1 MTDPDNSPSA
11 GTRPSPAR
19 PAVSI
24 RPLHQQSQHQQSH
37 HPAPKVS
44 MAVWA
49 GSVVVLLAIAAIM
62 VVNLTDIRSALEAS
76 IALDNPDYSASDISD
91 AVTVVLIGSGAAAVL
106 LLLLT
111 LLTVQL
117 LSARKPSAWIVGAV
131 VGVLGIAA
139 GLGFR
144 SLVSGAD
151 DVSAVLGW
159 GPLLYCA
166 LVAVAAIAAV
176 RR

>member
-1 MTDPDNSPSA
+1 MTDPDKSPSA
-11 GTRPSPAR
+11 GTRPSPTR

-24 RPLHQQSQHQQSH
+24 RPLHQHSPHRT
-37 HPAPKVS
+37 PKVS
-44 MAVWA
+44 MAAWA

-62 VVNLTDIRSALEAS
+62 IVNLAEIRSALEAS
-76 IALDNPDYSASDISD
+76 IARDNPDYSATDISD

-106 LLLLT
+106 LLLFT

-117 LSARKPSAWIVGAV
+117 LSARKSSARIVGAV

-151 DVSAVLGW
+151 QVSAVLDW
-159 GPLLYCA
+159 GPLLYCTV
-166 LVAVAAIAAV
+166 VAVAAITGV

>member
-1 MTDPDNSPSA
+1 M
-11 GTRPSPAR
+11 
-19 PAVSI
+19 SI
-24 RPLHQQSQHQQSH
+24 RPLHQQSQHQQTQHQQSQ
-37 HPAPKVS
+37 HPTPKVS
-44 MAVWA
+44 IAAWAV
-49 GSVVVLLAIAAIM
+49 SVVVLLAIAAIM
-62 VVNLTDIRSALEAS
+62 VVNLTEIRSALEAS
-76 IALDNPDYSASDISD
+76 IARDNPDNSATDISD
-91 AVTVVLIGSGAAAVL
+91 AVTVVLIVSGAAAVL
-106 LLLLT
+106 LLLLA
-111 LLTVQL
+111 LLTMQL
-117 LSARKPSAWIVGAV
+117 LSARKSSARIVGAV

-166 LVAVAAIAAV
+166 LVAVAAIATV

>member
-11 GTRPSPAR
+11 DTRPSPAR
-19 PAVSI
+19 PAVTI
-24 RPLHQQSQHQQSH
+24 RPLHQQSPHRT
-37 HPAPKVS
+37 PKVS
-44 MAVWA
+44 MAAWA

-62 VVNLTDIRSALEAS
+62 VVNLTEIRSALEAS
-76 IALDNPDYSASDISD
+76 IARDNPDYSATDISD
-91 AVTVVLIGSGAAAVL
+91 AVTVVLICSGAAAVL
-106 LLLLT
+106 LLLFT

-117 LSARKPSAWIVGAV
+117 LSARKSSARIVGAV

-159 GPLLYCA
+159 GPFLYCA
-166 LVAVAAIAAV
+166 LVAVAAITGP

>member
-1 MTDPDNSPSA
+1 MTDPDNSPST

-24 RPLHQQSQHQQSH
+24 RPLHQHSPHRT
-37 HPAPKVS
+37 PKVS
-44 MAVWA
+44 MAAWA
-49 GSVVVLLAIAAIM
+49 GSVVVLLTIAAIM
-62 VVNLTDIRSALEAS
+62 IVNLTEIRSALEAS
-76 IALDNPDYSASDISD
+76 IARDNPDYSATDISD
-91 AVTVVLIGSGAAAVL
+91 AVTVVLIGSVAAAVL
-106 LLLLT
+106 LLLFT

-117 LSARKPSAWIVGAV
+117 LSARKSSARIVGAV
-131 VGVLGIAA
+131 MGVLGIAA

-166 LVAVAAIAAV
+166 LVAVAAITGL

>member
-11 GTRPSPAR
+11 DTRPSPAR
-19 PAVSI
+19 PAVTI
-24 RPLHQQSQHQQSH
+24 RPLHQHSPHRT
-37 HPAPKVS
+37 PKVS
-44 MAVWA
+44 MAAWA

-62 VVNLTDIRSALEAS
+62 IVNLTEIRSALEAS
-76 IALDNPDYSASDISD
+76 IARDNPDYSATDISD
-91 AVTVVLIGSGAAAVL
+91 AVTVVLICSGAAAVL
-106 LLLLT
+106 LLLFT

-117 LSARKPSAWIVGAV
+117 LSARKSSARIVGAV

-151 DVSAVLGW
+151 QVSAVLDW
-159 GPLLYCA
+159 GPLLYCTV
-166 LVAVAAIAAV
+166 VAVAAITGV